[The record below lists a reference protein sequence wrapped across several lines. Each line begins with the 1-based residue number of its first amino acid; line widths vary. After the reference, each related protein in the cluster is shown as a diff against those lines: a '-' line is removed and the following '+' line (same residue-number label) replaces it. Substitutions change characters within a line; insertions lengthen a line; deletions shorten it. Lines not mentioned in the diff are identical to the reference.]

1 MLVMVK
7 SEDEELMIGFNN
19 MGVISIFE
27 MNSILEVMEAK
38 CKLQLL
44 DYNLYQQLSWT
55 SDCNYTP
62 SIPLALLNFE
72 LANCRSWD

>member
-1 MLVMVK
+1 MQMLVMVK

-44 DYNLYQQLSWT
+44 DYNLHQQLS
-55 SDCNYTP
+55 
-62 SIPLALLNFE
+62 
-72 LANCRSWD
+72 

>member
-1 MLVMVK
+1 MQMLVMVK

-44 DYNLYQQLSWT
+44 DYNLYQQLS
-55 SDCNYTP
+55 
-62 SIPLALLNFE
+62 
-72 LANCRSWD
+72 